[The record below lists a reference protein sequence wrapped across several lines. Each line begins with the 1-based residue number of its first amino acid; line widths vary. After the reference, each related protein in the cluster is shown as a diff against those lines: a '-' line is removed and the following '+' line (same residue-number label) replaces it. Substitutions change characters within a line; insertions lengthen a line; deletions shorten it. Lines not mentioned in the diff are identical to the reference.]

1 MPTCHTAA
9 PCTALSQEIAP
20 QWRHRNTPCSC
31 GCDRSHIAPNHVAR
45 KVQPVPRT
53 PLDPWRS
60 CLCTGRE
67 WLTNTVP
74 SSTAPKYSTA
84 IAGATA
90 CRCNRLSM
98 PPPATATDCH
108 RHRLSPPPPATGPP
122 RHATPRHATP
132 RHTTPRHTTPR
143 HATLCSDASC
153 HATSR
158 CATPRH
164 ATLRRASGRFGA
176 TGARPAFVARFPPLF
191 IAVASMRW
199 FVSSSW
205 MPLGVVVR
213 AWFAYRSLV
222 SVSYVA
228 TLRSRVL
235 HS

>member
-53 PLDPWRS
+53 PPDPWRS

-67 WLTNTVP
+67 RLTNTVP

-132 RHTTPRHTTPR
+132 HHATPRFAVTR
-143 HATLCSDASC
+143 HATPRRAAPRHD
-153 HATSR
+153 
-158 CATPRH
+158 TPRFRSIRCDRCSSRFRR
-164 ATLRRASGRFGA
+164 TLSPSFYRGRVNA
-176 TGARPAFVARFPPLF
+176 LVRFVAVG
-191 IAVASMRW
+191 AVRRSRAC
-199 FVSSSW
+199 
-205 MPLGVVVR
+205 VVR
-213 AWFAYRSLV
+213 VPLA

-228 TLRSRVL
+228 TLRTRVL